1 MMIKIKS
8 KENRKMGRIVG
19 IDLGTST
26 SEIGCIVN
34 GAAKL
39 IPNTLGKLVTPS
51 VVHIGQDGSILAG
64 EEAAEYLFTRPDCT
78 FMEVKRLTGSDEK
91 LKAHGKE
98 YAPEEIQ
105 AMLLR
110 YLVSCAETSLEEK
123 IDRAVITVPA
133 YFTDVQR
140 RATARAGELAGL
152 QVERIINEPTAAAL
166 DYGLSNLKEC
176 KNVLIYDL
184 GGGTLDVTVLELFE
198 GVIDVKASCG
208 NNHLGGKDF
217 DEIIMAH
224 LADPLG
230 DDRAL
235 MRLKKAAED
244 CKIAL
249 SDREEFRVSLPFL
262 LTGKDG
268 KPVSVEKTV
277 SRDEFEGWI
286 AEKVQSTREPM
297 MSALS
302 DAKLGREDLQ
312 VILLVGGSTRIPC
325 VKELVEETLGT
336 VPHSLVDPDLT
347 VARGA
352 AIQAGLIEGSI
363 HNEDLVLTDVCPY
376 TLGTAPLEH
385 GLFGSRQIFDPV
397 IPRNITIPTEKTKLY
412 TTVADY
418 QTEVIIHVYQGE
430 SSDPQDN
437 ERLGELQLTG
447 IPPARQGKEQIE
459 VTFGYDMNGILQV
472 KASVVSTGKQVSAEI
487 STTGVKA
494 SPLLDLSKWEQTEGA
509 RSFRP
514 LIRKA
519 EKFINSDRDIGGDV
533 SLLVRRLK
541 EALLLKNSKKAEEV
555 RDQLLVMLEV
565 MEKIDK
571 LS

>member
-1 MMIKIKS
+1 MP
-8 KENRKMGRIVG
+8 
-19 IDLGTST
+19 
-26 SEIGCIVN
+26 
-34 GAAKL
+34 KL
-39 IPNTLGKLVTPS
+39 IPNSQDKLITPS
-51 VVHIGQDGSILAG
+51 VVHIGQDGEILVG

-78 FMEVKRLTGSDEK
+78 FMEVKRLTGSGEK
-91 LKAHGKE
+91 LGAHGKE

-105 AMLLR
+105 AMLLG
-110 YLVSCAETSLEEK
+110 YLVRCAENHLNEK

-133 YFTDVQR
+133 YFTDTQR
-140 RATARAGELAGL
+140 RATAKAGELAGL

-176 KNVLIYDL
+176 KNVLVYDL

-198 GVIDVKASCG
+198 GVIDVKASSG

-224 LADPLG
+224 LADPAG
-230 DDRAL
+230 DERAL
-235 MRLKKAAED
+235 MRLKKAAEE

-249 SDREEFRVSLPFL
+249 SSQEEFKVSLPFL

-277 SRDEFEGWI
+277 SRREFDTWVG
-286 AEKVQSTREPM
+286 EKVLSTREPM
-297 MSALS
+297 MSALA
-302 DAKLGREDLQ
+302 DARLGPEDLQ

-325 VKELVEETLGT
+325 VKKLVKETLGA
-336 VPHSLVDPDLT
+336 VPRSLVDPDLT

-363 HNEDLVLTDVCPY
+363 DNKDLVLTDVCPY
-376 TLGTAPLEH
+376 TLGTAPLRE
-385 GLFGSRQIFDPV
+385 GFFSKRQVFDPL
-397 IPRNITIPTEKTKLY
+397 IPRNTTIPVEKTKLY
-412 TTVADY
+412 TTVVDY
-418 QTEVIIHVYQGE
+418 QTQVVIDVFQGE
-430 SSDPQDN
+430 SSDPDNN
-437 ERLGELQLTG
+437 ERLGELRLTG

-459 VTFGYDMNGILQV
+459 VSFGYDMNGILQV
-472 KASVVSTGKQVSAEI
+472 KASVVSTGKEVSADI
-487 STTGVKA
+487 STTGIKA
-494 SPLLDLSKWEQTEGA
+494 KPSLDLSKWEQAEGA

-519 EKFINSDRDIGGDV
+519 EKMIASGMDIGDDL
-533 SLLVRRLK
+533 SLLARQIK
-541 EALLLKNSKKAEEV
+541 EALLLNNREQAEDLREDL
-555 RDQLLVMLEV
+555 RNMLGAI
-565 MEKIDK
+565 EKLDK